1 MKSGSVVQT
10 RVEDDGKV
18 LRARVGAILN
28 DPDRA
33 VIRVIDPGPGDPIII
48 IRDIARLT
56 EVKESRGDRAADI
69 KMDNGVRYLGDNR
82 FRVQSQSR
90 DTEYAVDLECAGL
103 GRSECDCPDNYGGNL
118 CKHIIAAELWL
129 KGNNVYKYARA
140 IVENNPQWSA
150 GQSRRAWSSD
160 SVRVIVAEARELLFL
175 EAWYQRRM
183 VRVQIGHLNPLK
195 GWYFS
200 LEEKTYRAWQ
210 ARVQDMVE
218 NGKDGMRETV
228 RI

>member
-56 EVKESRGDRAADI
+56 EVKESREDRAVDI
-69 KMDNGVRYLGDNR
+69 KMDSGVRYLGDNR

-90 DTEYAVDLECAGL
+90 DIEYTVDLDQGEC
-103 GRSECDCPDNYGGNL
+103 SCPDNYSGFR
-118 CKHIIAAELWL
+118 CKHIIASELWL
-129 KGNNVYKYARA
+129 KDNNVYEYARA

-150 GQSRRAWSSD
+150 GQGRRAWSSD

-200 LEEKTYRAWQ
+200 LEEKTYHAWQ
-210 ARVQDMVE
+210 ARVQDVIE
-218 NGKDGMRETV
+218 NGRDGTRETV